1 MDSTVLLWIYGDD
14 MVNPITI
21 DPTIVQQL
29 VNQAVQDN
37 ILSAV
42 ENLSSDP
49 AWLAR
54 IEHMINQTVVQET
67 ITRIKA
73 IDLNPI
79 IKQCV
84 DDNMIQFQQTIL
96 KQFASTG
103 ILDQATECQ
112 LTVTDTAVMAN
123 NLEVTK
129 TATVQDLIVKGTINT
144 DNHSWQNLVE
154 SIGQKTLDLM
164 TKDWTDGLVLQVS
177 EQIQS
182 NGIAFDQV
190 TVGDQK
196 LVDGNSLSSTITE
209 TAIQSVGHL
218 RNLTVTGPAQINETF
233 NVVNHRVGINTAEPE
248 MALSVW
254 DEEVSVVI
262 GKNKAKQAYIGTN
275 RDQGVAIGVNRIAQI
290 EIDSDGLTRVKKLQ
304 VGVHRISHDT
314 KVPGWSG
321 TRGDLV
327 FNASPDEDAVFA
339 WVCLGA
345 FKWKPLRSA

>member
-1 MDSTVLLWIYGDD
+1 

-29 VNQAVQDN
+29 VHQAVQDN

-67 ITRIKA
+67 IIRLKS
-73 IDLNPI
+73 IDLNPT

-84 DDNMIQFQQTIL
+84 DENMSQFQQTIL

-103 ILDQATECQ
+103 ILDQATSCQ
-112 LTVTDTAVMAN
+112 LTVTDDAVVAN
-123 NLEVTK
+123 NIEVAK
-129 TATVQDLIVKGTINT
+129 TATIQDLIVKGTINT
-144 DNHSWQNLVE
+144 DNHSWQNLIE
-154 SIGQKTLDLM
+154 AIGQKTLDLM
-164 TKDWTDGLVLQVS
+164 TKDWTDGLILQVS

-182 NGIAFDQV
+182 EGIAFDQIK
-190 TVGDQK
+190 VGDQK
-196 LVDGNSLSSTITE
+196 LVDGNILSSSITE
-209 TAIQSVGHL
+209 TNIQSVGHL
-218 RNLTVTGPAQINETF
+218 RTLTVTGEAQINETF
-233 NVVNHRVGINTAEPE
+233 NVVNHRVGVNTAEPE

-275 RDQGVAIGVNRIAQI
+275 RDQGVAIGVNRIPQI
-290 EIDSDGLTRVKKLQ
+290 EIDSDGLTRIKKLQ
-304 VGVHRISHDT
+304 IGVHRISHDT

-327 FNASPDEDAVFA
+327 FNSNPSDDGVFA

-345 FKWKPLRSA
+345 FKWKPLRTA